1 MSHTAAKTDT
11 RPRPAAARAIKPLPA
26 AHLPSDFVVARVERT
41 DMPDGG
47 KGQTWYR
54 YVLDN
59 GRSKITGQRRGSLKD
74 VTAHAQRYAEQLNAR
89 SLGAPSIWAPRKP
102 DVKAKT

>member
-1 MSHTAAKTDT
+1 MSHTATKAE
-11 RPRPAAARAIKPLPA
+11 RHSGSSRAPRILPA
-26 AHLPSDFVVARVERT
+26 AHLPSDFVVARVERA
-41 DMPDGG
+41 DVPDGG
-47 KGQTWYR
+47 RGQTWYR

-102 DVKAKT
+102 DVKAKG

>member
-1 MSHTAAKTDT
+1 MSQT
-11 RPRPAAARAIKPLPA
+11 AIKAERSTARTMKVLPA

-41 DMPDGG
+41 DVPHGG

-102 DVKAKT
+102 DVKAKS

>member
-1 MSHTAAKTDT
+1 MSQT
-11 RPRPAAARAIKPLPA
+11 AIKAERSTARTMKVLPA

-41 DMPDGG
+41 DVPDGG

-102 DVKAKT
+102 DVKAKS